1 MGENNL
7 MGTAVEQA
15 PTEQAQLG
23 KMADV
28 EQNVEQVSA
37 LDKEELQ
44 NAAEEEFA
52 QEDFDAAG
60 EKFWE
65 LAQIA
70 NQEGDKSMEMTCY
83 KNIGTCL
90 IYLEEPNEALHHW
103 HKALQ
108 IAEEI
113 EDTLNRIDII
123 NKLGALFEQHG
134 EHHRAIG
141 CLNKLLQIHHEQGDK
156 DAELAVLGSL
166 ASISYETE
174 DYEMA
179 VRHYEEILERALAL
193 EDRELTGKVYSNLGT
208 AHQELENSAE

>member
-1 MGENNL
+1 MPTS
-7 MGTAVEQA
+7 MA
-15 PTEQAQLG
+15 PVVSSQQSSELSP
-23 KMADV
+23 
-28 EQNVEQVSA
+28 NV
-37 LDKEELQ
+37 
-44 NAAEEEFA
+44 EEEFDRLFGRL
-52 QEDFDAAG
+52 EDMRSDQSAEWLTDVNSTDPPLPMLLRLILAATAA
-60 EKFWE
+60 
-65 LAQIA
+65 LL
-70 NQEGDKSMEMTCY
+70 S
-83 KNIGTCL
+83 
-90 IYLEEPNEALHHW
+90 ALHHW

-113 EDTLNRIDII
+113 EDVDNQIDLV

-179 VRHYEEILERALAL
+179 VRHYEEILEKAIEL
-193 EDRELTGKVYSNLGT
+193 EDRELQGKVYSNLGT
-208 AHQELENSAE
+208 AHQELENVEEAQKFYQQSLEIALEVHTRP